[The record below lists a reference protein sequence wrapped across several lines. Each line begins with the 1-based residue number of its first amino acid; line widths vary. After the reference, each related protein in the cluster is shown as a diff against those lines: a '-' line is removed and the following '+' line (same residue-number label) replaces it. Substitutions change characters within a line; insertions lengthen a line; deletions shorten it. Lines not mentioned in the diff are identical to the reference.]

1 MNTAKEIL
9 QKIKAIFE
17 EVPPVPPA
25 APVEPVQLEAKE
37 YSLADGTKVMIDK
50 LEVGGLVTV
59 EGNPAPEGT
68 HMLADGSSVLLDAAG
83 AIVAITPAEVE
94 EPEVMQDA
102 RVDALQTQLAAQEKE
117 ITKQKQAFIELVSLV
132 EKLAEEPAVAPIEPQ
147 KNQFSKPKEEKAER
161 LAKFQS
167 VLTQIKNK

>member
-17 EVPPVPPA
+17 EVP
-25 APVEPVQLEAKE
+25 APVEPVQMEAKE

-94 EPEVMQDA
+94 EPEMPEVMQDA

-117 ITKQKQAFIELVSLV
+117 IAKQKQAFIELVSLV
-132 EKLAEEPAVAPIEPQ
+132 EKLAEEPAAAPIEPQ